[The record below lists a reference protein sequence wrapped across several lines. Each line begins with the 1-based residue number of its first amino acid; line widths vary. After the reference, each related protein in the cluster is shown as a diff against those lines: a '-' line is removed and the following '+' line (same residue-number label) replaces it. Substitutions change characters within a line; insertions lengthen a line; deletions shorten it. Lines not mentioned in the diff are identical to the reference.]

1 MPEILSLMLL
11 FAIIPLAVM
20 GLTVLIAST
29 YYKHLQ
35 KCKQRQTDQ
44 ANTLL
49 GVVMPKQNK
58 GEPNA

>member
-1 MPEILSLMLL
+1 MAEILLFMLL
-11 FAIIPLAVM
+11 FAVIPLIVM

-29 YYKHLQ
+29 YYKYLE
-35 KCKQRQTDQ
+35 KCKQHQTENT
-44 ANTLL
+44 NTLL